1 MRIPLRLIAIAVG
14 LATADAAAAEIKQ
27 PSLASI
33 GETAQGKGNDNS
45 AAPNSC
51 ASLADEVNAEDRS
64 RNNSFREAR
73 QIDWR
78 AADKT
83 IADCRSAADRGDGA
97 AAYALGVMY
106 EKGVGVPQNSAEA
119 AKWYRK
125 SADLGLASAQTNLG
139 FMYADGRGVPQNRAE
154 AIKWTRMAADQGY
167 AAAQY
172 NLGQMY
178 CDHRGEPQDLVQAY
192 MWFNL
197 AAAQGLRQAAAA
209 RDQVAAWIGSSA
221 EIAKAQQL
229 AATWS
234 PTGARLA
241 GDYQPRP

>member
-1 MRIPLRLIAIAVG
+1 
-14 LATADAAAAEIKQ
+14 
-27 PSLASI
+27 
-33 GETAQGKGNDNS
+33 
-45 AAPNSC
+45 
-51 ASLADEVNAEDRS
+51 
-64 RNNSFREAR
+64 
-73 QIDWR
+73 
-78 AADKT
+78 
-83 IADCRSAADRGDGA
+83 
-97 AAYALGVMY
+97 MY